1 MTATSAAGSAPSGT
15 ATLDLGTINP
25 KAITVTV
32 DNQTR
37 VVGVANPANSFTV
50 SGLVSGDST
59 ATLGTPTYGGSG
71 ASADAARAAPLRPCR
86 NTRMGCPGCVIR
98 LPAAVRPMPF
108 PGSLWGTQ
116 STGPCLSEPQMT
128 STSWSM
134 CVRCLCVLMLAMGM
148 TWGAMN
154 DNDFVPTSGDWN
166 LDSNWSLGHAPLLS
180 EDVTIGAGKTVTVL
194 LTSTPMS
201 IATNSLTV
209 SGALQFTS
217 ETASDSIQLT
227 LTTGMTINGE
237 MTVAGPTPTLT
248 IDQENNSDGTSV
260 SPSATVTVA
269 ANATL
274 SLAAGTVLYLNK
286 GLQLNNNGTLNLG
299 SQATVTYD
307 ENASSGFTQGP
318 SGHLY

>member
-1 MTATSAAGSAPSGT
+1 
-15 ATLDLGTINP
+15 
-25 KAITVTV
+25 
-32 DNQTR
+32 
-37 VVGVANPANSFTV
+37 
-50 SGLVSGDST
+50 
-59 ATLGTPTYGGSG
+59 
-71 ASADAARAAPLRPCR
+71 
-86 NTRMGCPGCVIR
+86 
-98 LPAAVRPMPF
+98 
-108 PGSLWGTQ
+108 
-116 STGPCLSEPQMT
+116 
-128 STSWSM
+128 
-134 CVRCLCVLMLAMGM
+134 MLAMGM